1 MSKSSNIIA
10 GLFGAFA
17 VSCAVLVLAQQA
29 QIGGIQPIFTEEEPG
44 KITDQYPIEDRSIE
58 QGRAVYQREGC
69 FTCHTQQIR
78 DPQNGTDIARGWG
91 PRRTVARDYIYER
104 PPFLGSSRLGPD
116 LANVGGS
123 GWRDEIAGDT
133 RRPVKRDAAWHF
145 AHLYAPRS
153 LVTESN
159 HPPYRYLFEEQK
171 VSGQRSPDALKL
183 ADGSFP
189 LDKQVVPGSDAR
201 ALVKYLLSLDRS
213 HPLKEAGESAPA
225 AAAPAAT
232 PGTPPPAPGAP
243 AAAPSAPAPAA
254 PAAKPAT
261 TPAK

>member
-1 MSKSSNIIA
+1 MSKSSNLFA

-29 QIGGIQPIFTEEEPG
+29 QIGSLPPIFTEDEPG
-44 KITDQYPIEDRSIE
+44 KITDQYPIQDYSIE
-58 QGRAVYQREGC
+58 HGRAVYQREGC
-69 FTCHTQQIR
+69 VTCHTQQIR

-116 LANVGGS
+116 LANVGWS

-145 AHLYAPRS
+145 RHLYAPRS

-171 VSGQRSPDALKL
+171 VSGQRSPDALQL
-183 ADGSFP
+183 AEGAAPADV
-189 LDKQVVPGSDAR
+189 QVVPGSDAR

-213 HPLKEAGESAPA
+213 HPLKEAGEIAPA
-225 AAAPAAT
+225 AAGAAPAAGAPPAGAAPAGAAAPAA
-232 PGTPPPAPGAP
+232 
-243 AAAPSAPAPAA
+243 
-254 PAAKPAT
+254 PAT

>member
-1 MSKSSNIIA
+1 MSKSSNLIA

-29 QIGGIQPIFTEEEPG
+29 QIGSLQPIFTEEEPG
-44 KITDQYPIEDRSIE
+44 KITDQYPIQDYSIE
-58 QGRAVYQREGC
+58 HGRAVYQREGC
-69 FTCHTQQIR
+69 VTCHTQQIR
-78 DPQNGTDIARGWG
+78 DPQNGTDIPRGWG

-116 LANVGGS
+116 LANVGWS
-123 GWRDEIAGDT
+123 DWRDEIAGDT
-133 RRPVKRDAAWHF
+133 RRPAKRDAAWHY

-171 VSGQRSPDALKL
+171 ISGQRSPDALNVNDPK
-183 ADGSFP
+183 FP
-189 LDKQVVPGSDAR
+189 AHQQVVPGSDAR

-225 AAAPAAT
+225 A
-232 PGTPPPAPGAP
+232 P
-243 AAAPSAPAPAA
+243 AAAAPPAAGAAPAA
-254 PAAKPAT
+254 PAAAAAPPAAPAT

>member
-10 GLFGAFA
+10 GLFGTFA

-29 QIGGIQPIFTEEEPG
+29 QIGGVQPIYVEEEPG
-44 KITDQYPIEDRSIE
+44 KISDQYPIEDRSIE

-69 FTCHTQQIR
+69 VTCHTQQIR

-91 PRRTVARDYIYER
+91 PRRTVARDYIFER

-116 LANVGGS
+116 LANAGSS
-123 GWRDEIAGDT
+123 GWRDEVAGDT

-145 AHLYAPRS
+145 AHLYAPRT

-171 VSGQRSPDALKL
+171 ISGQRSPDALK
-183 ADGSFP
+183 
-189 LDKQVVPGSDAR
+189 
-201 ALVKYLLSLDRS
+201 
-213 HPLKEAGESAPA
+213 
-225 AAAPAAT
+225 
-232 PGTPPPAPGAP
+232 
-243 AAAPSAPAPAA
+243 
-254 PAAKPAT
+254 
-261 TPAK
+261 